1 MKQRGEKQRRQ
12 TVELSNEIVTQEI
25 KQVLNDPNKLGRII
39 AEQIYERAKKD

>member
-1 MKQRGEKQRRQ
+1 MKRKGEKHQRQ

-25 KQVLNDPNKLGRII
+25 KQVLNDPDKLGRII